1 MLAPFKIVRAQ
12 SSKLK
17 IGVLLPK
24 SGLQGVIGQSCQ
36 KGADLAPVVLKE
48 RLGVDLELMN
58 TDTETNVDTARTRAE
73 RLIEEGAHCLVG
85 PFDSGAAAAI
95 AQVAEQRGVPFIV
108 NIAAAPPIT
117 ESGYKFIVRNFPTA
131 PMLISGAFDSG
142 QTIAI
147 AQVAEQ
153 RGIPFIVNIAAA
165 PQLTEQGYKFVVRN
179 FPTAPMLITGAFDLH
194 KQIFKASGTTPKTA
208 VMMSINDTFGTSMVA
223 GIKAMFP
230 KLGMPYELVDIIT
243 YDPAA
248 KDLSVEVAKAKATKA
263 DMLMPVCRLNDA
275 KLMIQELVKQRWEP
289 MGVMNPGSPGL
300 YEQDFLKTMGKYG
313 EFHISNVPWLDPKS
327 PMTASLEKR
336 HAAKFANDQLDI
348 NGGFTFEALL
358 VAAQAFLD
366 AKSTKADA
374 LMDALRKIKI
384 DQHVIIGGPIQFDA
398 KGQNVNIK
406 AAAVQNLKRK
416 PTVVMP
422 QASAAAPLVWPM
434 PGWNDKRRT

>member
-1 MLAPFKIVRAQ
+1 MTNNRFTRRGFGRAAAIGAALMGAPLPLRFASAQ
-12 SSKLK
+12 SAPANVKVALILPTS
-17 IGVLLPK
+17 GV
-24 SGLQGVIGQSCQ
+24 QAQIGQACRR
-36 KGADLAPVVLKE
+36 GADVANDVLADMKIPVK
-48 RLGVDLELMN
+48 LEVVN
-58 TDTETNVDTARTRAE
+58 YDTETKPDVARTQAE
-73 RLIEEGAHCLVG
+73 KAIDGGAHMLV
-85 PFDSGAAAAI
+85 
-95 AQVAEQRGVPFIV
+95 
-108 NIAAAPPIT
+108 
-117 ESGYKFIVRNFPTA
+117 
-131 PMLISGAFDSG
+131 GAFDSG
-142 QTIAI
+142 QSIAI

-194 KQIFKASGTTPKTA
+194 KQIFKAAGTTPKTA

-263 DMLMPVCRLNDA
+263 DMLMPVSRLNDA
-275 KLMIQELVKQRWEP
+275 KLLVQELVKQRWEP
-289 MGVMNPGSPGL
+289 MAIMNPGSPGL

-313 EFHISNVPWLDPKS
+313 DFAISNVPWLDPKS
-327 PMTASLEKR
+327 AMTQSLEKR
-336 HAAKFANDQLDI
+336 HTAKFPNDQLDI

-406 AAAVQNLKRK
+406 AAAIQNLKRK

-422 QASAAAPLVWPM
+422 EESAAAKLVFPA
-434 PGWNDKRRT
+434 PGWNDARRT